1 MHPAMVKVL
10 AAEHV
15 RDMLVSAA
23 KAQRASEA
31 RHGRPARSG
40 RPARRAW
47 RGAAASDAVVVRQ
60 PEPRTDCAQPAME
73 H

>member
-1 MHPAMVKVL
+1 MHPAMMKVL

-47 RGAAASDAVVVRQ
+47 RGAAAGADLAMPQ
-60 PEPRTDCAQPAME
+60 PGRGPQCPQSAME